1 MIRRVEAKFAGILY
15 FIGEGILKIIQK
27 VFWSKKRPSAAKN
40 VCVYRT
46 GNIGDIVCAIPAIY
60 SIRHAYPEARITL
73 LSSPGNKG
81 MPCADDLLNGV
92 NWLDEI
98 IIYYSEDINTLIKRF
113 RFLCNLRSR
122 KFDVW
127 MELPNDLAT
136 MRVLLRNILVVKF
149 LGAGWAA
156 GWRLN
161 TIKLFGQ
168 AQSEHLI
175 FDNEVTRLLNI
186 VTDYAIDGKP
196 IFPLP
201 LVGTNSAAVEEILR
215 GEGISGRQIVAIAP
229 GAKRSTNRWPAEW
242 FAKIGKV
249 ISVMGYATLV
259 VGGDSDKEICLWVAN
274 AIGAE
279 SKSVAGSLSLPEF
292 SELLKRCCLFIGND
306 SGPQHLAAAVGIP
319 CISLFSSWQLKGKWH
334 PFGPDNVVIQKPVSC
349 HTCFLEECPYDNM
362 CIKLIQV
369 QDVIEVIDTKIR
381 PLPTST

>member
-1 MIRRVEAKFAGILY
+1 
-15 FIGEGILKIIQK
+15 
-27 VFWSKKRPSAAKN
+27 
-40 VCVYRT
+40 
-46 GNIGDIVCAIPAIY
+46 
-60 SIRHAYPEARITL
+60 
-73 LSSPGNKG
+73 